1 MFIFKKYKILVFLLI
16 SNTVLSQQIDFKDLV
31 RSDTTVIN
39 KNTVFN
45 FYWSSIINKKIKFK
59 RITEFAIKS
68 KDTLKLNS
76 LDFDKE
82 GRLRYWNSVAFRYTA
97 LGEFVGYVDT
107 LPIPVSIKIKRLP
120 SSINKNAFT
129 DFNFYS
135 ESRDTEN
142 NRLMSIYVKE
152 KKNSDTLL
160 IKYLYSPHFYIK
172 AEKKEINGVLYS
184 LPDGPKLYLNK
195 ILFFKN
201 RKLFCERFIKY
212 EIYEE

>member
-1 MFIFKKYKILVFLLI
+1 MFTFKKYKILVFLLI

-59 RITEFAIKS
+59 RITEFAINS
-68 KDTLKLNS
+68 KDTIKLNS

-82 GRLRYWNSVAFRYTA
+82 GRLKFWNSVAFRYTA
-97 LGEFVGYVDT
+97 LGEFIGYVDT
-107 LPIPVSIKIKRLP
+107 LKSEIILP

-135 ESRDTEN
+135 ESRDAEN
-142 NRLMSIYVKE
+142 NRLMRIYVKE
-152 KKNSDTLL
+152 KNNSDSLL

-195 ILFFKN
+195 ILIFKN
-201 RKLFCERFIKY
+201 RQLFCERFIKY
-212 EIYEE
+212 EVYEE

>member
-1 MFIFKKYKILVFLLI
+1 MFTFKKYKILVFLLI

-59 RITEFAIKS
+59 RITEFAINS
-68 KDTLKLNS
+68 KDTIRLNS

-82 GRLRYWNSVAFRYTA
+82 GRLKFWNSVAFRYTA
-97 LGEFVGYVDT
+97 LGEFIGYVDT
-107 LPIPVSIKIKRLP
+107 LKSEIILP

-135 ESRDTEN
+135 ESRDAEN
-142 NRLMSIYVKE
+142 NRLMRIYVKE
-152 KKNSDTLL
+152 KNNSDSLL

-195 ILFFKN
+195 ILIFKN

>member
-31 RSDTTVIN
+31 MSDTTVIN

-59 RITEFAIKS
+59 RITEFAINS
-68 KDTLKLNS
+68 KDTIKLNS

-82 GRLRYWNSVAFRYTA
+82 GRLKFWNSVAFRYTA
-97 LGEFVGYVDT
+97 LGEFIGYVDT
-107 LPIPVSIKIKRLP
+107 LKSEIILP

-135 ESRDTEN
+135 ESRDVDN
-142 NRLMSIYVKE
+142 NLLMTIYVKE
-152 KKNSDTLL
+152 KNNSDSLL
-160 IKYLYSPHFYIK
+160 IKYLYSPHYYIK

-195 ILFFKN
+195 ILIFKN
-201 RKLFCERFIKY
+201 RKLFCQRFIKY
-212 EIYEE
+212 EVYEE

>member
-59 RITEFAIKS
+59 RITEFAINS
-68 KDTLKLNS
+68 KDTIKLNS

-82 GRLRYWNSVAFRYTA
+82 GRLKFWNSVAFRYTA
-97 LGEFVGYVDT
+97 LGEFIGYVDT
-107 LPIPVSIKIKRLP
+107 LKSEIILP

-135 ESRDTEN
+135 ESRDVDN
-142 NRLMSIYVKE
+142 NLLMTIYVKE
-152 KKNSDTLL
+152 KNNSDSLL
-160 IKYLYSPHFYIK
+160 IKYLYSPHYYIK

-195 ILFFKN
+195 ILIFKN
-201 RKLFCERFIKY
+201 RKLFCQRFIKY
-212 EIYEE
+212 EVYEE

>member
-31 RSDTTVIN
+31 MSDTTVIN

-59 RITEFAIKS
+59 RITEFAITS
-68 KDTLKLNS
+68 KDTIKLNS

-82 GRLRYWNSVAFRYTA
+82 GRLKFWNSVAFRYTA
-97 LGEFVGYVDT
+97 LGEFIGYVDT
-107 LPIPVSIKIKRLP
+107 LKSEIILP

-135 ESRDTEN
+135 ESRDVDN
-142 NRLMSIYVKE
+142 NLLMTIYVKE
-152 KKNSDTLL
+152 KNNSDSLL
-160 IKYLYSPHFYIK
+160 IKYLYSPHYYIK

-195 ILFFKN
+195 ILIFKN
-201 RKLFCERFIKY
+201 RKLFCQRFIKY
-212 EIYEE
+212 EVYEE

>member
-1 MFIFKKYKILVFLLI
+1 MFTFKKYKILVFLLI
-16 SNTVLSQQIDFKDLV
+16 SNNMLSQQIDFKELV
-31 RSDTTVIN
+31 RNDTTVIN

-59 RITEFAIKS
+59 RISEFAIKS

-107 LPIPVSIKIKRLP
+107 LKSEIVLP

-135 ESRDTEN
+135 ESRDAEN
-142 NRLMSIYVKE
+142 NRLMRIYVKE
-152 KKNSDTLL
+152 KNNSDTLL

-195 ILFFKN
+195 ILIFKN

-212 EIYEE
+212 EVYEE

>member
-1 MFIFKKYKILVFLLI
+1 MFTFKKYKILVFLLI

-59 RITEFAIKS
+59 RITEFAINS
-68 KDTLKLNS
+68 KDTIRLNS

-82 GRLRYWNSVAFRYTA
+82 GRLKFWNSVAFRYTA
-97 LGEFVGYVDT
+97 LGEFIGYVDT
-107 LPIPVSIKIKRLP
+107 LKSEIILP

-135 ESRDTEN
+135 ESRDVDN
-142 NRLMSIYVKE
+142 NLLMTIYVKE
-152 KKNSDTLL
+152 KNNSDSLL

-195 ILFFKN
+195 ILIFKN

>member
-59 RITEFAIKS
+59 RITEFAINS
-68 KDTLKLNS
+68 KDTIKLNS

-82 GRLRYWNSVAFRYTA
+82 GRLKFWNSVAFRYTA
-97 LGEFVGYVDT
+97 LGEFIGYVDT
-107 LPIPVSIKIKRLP
+107 LKSEIILP

-135 ESRDTEN
+135 ESRDVDN
-142 NRLMSIYVKE
+142 NLLMTIYVKE
-152 KKNSDTLL
+152 KNNSDSLL
-160 IKYLYSPHFYIK
+160 IKYLYSPHYYIK

-195 ILFFKN
+195 ILIFKN
-201 RKLFCERFIKY
+201 RKLLCQRFIKY
-212 EIYEE
+212 EVYEE